1 MASEVDICNS
11 ALNMVGASNIISL
24 TEDSKPARVCNQRYE
39 LVRDAVFRSH
49 PFNCLIRRGELAQ
62 LSTTPSFEYAYE
74 YQLPA
79 DPYCLR
85 VLEVEGEELGVEYEI
100 EGRKILTDEG
110 TMKIK
115 YLARVTDTGEYD
127 ASLIEVLSARIA
139 HEIAYPL
146 TNSNTVAEQ
155 LWNLYLQKLSECRFV
170 DATEGTPAEIIATD
184 YTNARR

>member
-1 MASEVDICNS
+1 MRAEKPVAASREFLGSPLD
-11 ALNMVGASNIISL
+11 ALVSNAAL
-24 TEDSKPARVCNQRYE
+24 VQFDQGQLDEEREKPSTLE
-39 LVRDAVFRSH
+39 LDH
-49 PFNCLIRRGELAQ
+49 G
-62 LSTTPSFEYAYE
+62 
-74 YQLPA
+74 PA
-79 DPYCLR
+79 DLEAVQVAGLLAVQVQAVLDHGDVAT